1 MTPEELEAI
10 HRTVRA
16 VEAEPDRF
24 AARFYDGLFALSPD
38 TRHLFPDDMTEQR
51 GKVVDELV
59 FLAGAASDVP
69 GFTARAKELGAR
81 HRHYGVRA
89 EHYPRVEQALLDALA
104 EVLGEQWTPLVEGAW
119 RALYHLIAETMVEGA
134 SGELFSPT

>member
-10 HRTVRA
+10 DRTVRA

-24 AARFYDGLFALSPD
+24 AAGFYDGLFTLSPEA
-38 TRHLFPDDMTEQR
+38 RHLFPEDLTEQR

-59 FLAGAASDVP
+59 FLAGAARDLP
-69 GFTARAKELGAR
+69 DFTARARELGAR
-81 HRHYGVRA
+81 HRHYGVRV
-89 EHYPRVEQALLDALA
+89 EHYPRVEQALLEALA

-134 SGELFSPT
+134 SGELFSST